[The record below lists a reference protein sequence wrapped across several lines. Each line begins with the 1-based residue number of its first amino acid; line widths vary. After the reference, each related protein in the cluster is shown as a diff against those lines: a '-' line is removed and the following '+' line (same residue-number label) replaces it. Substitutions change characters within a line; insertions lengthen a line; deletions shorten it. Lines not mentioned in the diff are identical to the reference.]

1 MASHQHK
8 HLCPNNLPWQAK
20 AFDPSQG
27 QATITHLQ
35 SSSRM
40 MPPSLPFSCTF
51 SSSFTLLPAS
61 STITSSLACISSPS
75 TYPPTA
81 TNSLSTS
88 SCLGTS
94 FFQPSYGAAC
104 SLLPTPTTA
113 SKSMG
118 TPSLLRPIA
127 SPWAPQMKDDPIMN
141 VPIVS
146 IMAR

>member
-104 SLLPTPTTA
+104 SPSNTNDGIQINGHPFPTSPH
-113 SKSMG
+113 
-118 TPSLLRPIA
+118 SLSLG
-127 SPWAPQMKDDPIMN
+127 SSDEG
-141 VPIVS
+141 
-146 IMAR
+146 